1 MRLHDVHIA
10 SIGVHLGQP
19 VDLAEAV
26 AAGRYD
32 QSEYTANG
40 LVQAV
45 VAADEFPADMAV
57 SAVRQAME
65 RCAVAPDS
73 IRLMLHASL
82 FFQGQD
88 MWTPASYIQRYTVGG
103 TAPSIEVDQKSSGG
117 MAALGLA
124 VAYLS
129 ACDRDSSLLITTAD
143 RFCEPG
149 WDRFRSESGTV
160 MGDGATATLLTRRPG
175 FARVLSTVMTADP
188 TLEEMYRGD
197 GFRDAAHSG
206 DKPMDLRR
214 RKKAFMRGR
223 MLELEQISLRIASG
237 VGDCMREALD
247 EADTKLDDVARV
259 VLPNIGLTVRW
270 WSLLKEMGV
279 ERERTTWDWGRTIGH
294 LGAGDQFAG
303 LEQLVRQGTVKPGD
317 RVVLAGSGH
326 GFNWGAA
333 VVEIL
338 HTPDWGT
345 TAA

>member
-1 MRLHDVHIA
+1 MRLKDVHIA
-10 SIGVHLGQP
+10 SIGVHLGRS

-32 QSEYTANG
+32 EAEYTANG
-40 LVQAV
+40 LVRAV
-45 VAADEFPADMAV
+45 VAEDEFPADMAV
-57 SAVRQAME
+57 TAVRQAMD
-65 RCAVAPDS
+65 RCPVDPAD

-88 MWTPASYIQRYTVGG
+88 MWTPASYIQRYTIGG
-103 TAPSIEVDQKSSGG
+103 AAPSIEVDQKSSGG
-117 MAALGLA
+117 TAALGLA
-124 VAYLS
+124 VSYLS
-129 ACDRDSSLLITTAD
+129 NCDPDSAVLITTAD
-143 RFCEPG
+143 RFGEPG

-160 MGDGATATLLTRRPG
+160 MGDGATATVLTRRPG
-175 FARVLSTVMTADP
+175 FARVLSTVLTADP

-197 GFRDAAHSG
+197 GFKTAAHSG

-237 VGDCMREALD
+237 VGDCMRTALE
-247 EADTKLDDVARV
+247 EADTKLDDVSRV

-270 WSLLKEMGV
+270 WSVLKEMGV
-279 ERERTTWDWGRTIGH
+279 ERDRTSWDWGRTIGH

-303 LEQLVRQGTVKPGD
+303 LEHLVRQGQVRPGD
-317 RVVLAGSGH
+317 RVVLAASGH

-338 HTPDWGT
+338 DTPDW
-345 TAA
+345 AATPA